1 MEVKKKEKIPSPDLV
16 IVLDRSS
23 SMQGQMLKMAT
34 EAAIRTVKL
43 LREDDTFGLIAF
55 DSSPREVVPLAPLGD
70 KTATIETIRSLNT
83 GGGTEISSSLQHAY
97 NALFGQDFAR
107 KHIVL
112 LTDGQAPVGSDFY
125 SVFEKGLEE
134 NITLTTVAIGQDA
147 DRQLLE
153 QLAKES
159 GGNFYDVADETTIPA
174 IFTRKTVKL
183 IRTYIVDAPFHPVL
197 QPVQPWTEIFRSGMP
212 RMNAYVATTPK
223 TGTRT
228 IIEVM
233 NKTRF

>member
-1 MEVKKKEKIPSPDLV
+1 M
-16 IVLDRSS
+16 
-23 SMQGQMLKMAT
+23 
-34 EAAIRTVKL
+34 
-43 LREDDTFGLIAF
+43 
-55 DSSPREVVPLAPLGD
+55 
-70 KTATIETIRSLNT
+70 
-83 GGGTEISSSLQHAY
+83 
-97 NALFGQDFAR
+97 
-107 KHIVL
+107 
-112 LTDGQAPVGSDFY
+112 
-125 SVFEKGLEE
+125 
-134 NITLTTVAIGQDA
+134 AIGQDA

-228 IIEVM
+228 IIEDM